1 MAEHTPADTDPAEYR
16 GGAAEPESAKDGA
29 GAVASDGI
37 VPDDVKDS
45 QPSDNADPQDL
56 DNEVLGEI
64 GEVERST
71 EVDLTAGDN
80 ADATSQGSSGGARGS
95 DAGLGRHEDT
105 EIDEENPDK
114 SVDGGN
120 S

>member
-16 GGAAEPESAKDGA
+16 GGAPESENAKGGA
-29 GAVASDGI
+29 GEVANAGI
-37 VPDDVKDS
+37 VPDEVTDS

-56 DNEVLGEI
+56 DNEVLGDI
-64 GEVERST
+64 GGVERST
-71 EVDLTAGDN
+71 EVDITAGDN
-80 ADATSQGSSGGARGS
+80 ADATSMGSSGGARGS

-105 EIDEENPDK
+105 TIDEDNPDQ

-120 S
+120 G